1 MKRNSILQLMFCGL
15 LLVATAFLNG
25 CAKKSINHEESVH
38 LESNLLKGEGLFAVQ
53 IENRGKSPDF
63 EIVDVT
69 VAKETLEVKV
79 KGGVQ
84 DASFRFVWDGRVQ
97 ESYPM
102 GVRLIL
108 NYDHNTDVHTNA
120 DPASSI
126 RTLSLNL
133 RKIIGDRPVDD
144 FRFFV
149 INGSKIQTA
158 VANPD
163 GTVTNEDK

>member
-1 MKRNSILQLMFCGL
+1 MKRNSILRLILCGL
-15 LLVATAFLNG
+15 LLAGVVFWGG
-25 CAKKSINHEESVH
+25 CAKKTMTDDDSIQ
-38 LESNLLKGEGLFAVQ
+38 LESNLLKGQGLFADQ
-53 IENRGKSPDF
+53 IENRGNSPDF

-69 VAKETLEVKV
+69 VTEKTLKVKV
-79 KGGVQ
+79 KGGGPA
-84 DASFRFVWDGRVQ
+84 ASYRFVWDGMVQ

-102 GVRLIL
+102 GVRLVL
-108 NYDHNTDVHTNA
+108 NCDHTGADADT

-133 RKIIGDRPVDD
+133 QKIIGDRPVDD

-158 VANPD
+158 VTNPD
-163 GTVTNEDK
+163 GTVSNEDK